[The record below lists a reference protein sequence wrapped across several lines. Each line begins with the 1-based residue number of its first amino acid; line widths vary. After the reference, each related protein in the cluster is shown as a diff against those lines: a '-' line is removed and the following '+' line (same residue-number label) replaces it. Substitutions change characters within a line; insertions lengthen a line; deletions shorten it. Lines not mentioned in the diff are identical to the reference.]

1 MRRLALVLLLGL
13 TACEGGMQPIDAKK
27 VLSGL
32 DGPKVPTVQD
42 TMLENAKNAEKQ
54 GNFAAAAQTYQ
65 QLLEKQPDDKNLMLS
80 LADSLR
86 RSGDVDRAI
95 AVYDAILQKDA
106 AMVAAK
112 EGKSLALMSKGDFDT
127 PGTLLA
133 EVMKVDATR
142 WKTLNAMGILFSV
155 RNMQPESQ
163 AYYLE
168 ALKYSPNNPS
178 VLNNLG
184 LSQALARNFDAAIAS
199 LNQASTLTATNGGDR
214 KRIDLNLSLVYASAG
229 KLDEARAIA
238 ERYFTGATLNNNL
251 GLYAHLAK
259 DDQLAKAY
267 LNMALT
273 ESKTF
278 YEKAWDNLQ
287 SINGDGS
294 VNGQASS
301 DKVTIKSGEEAPAT
315 EVKTEE
321 AKPAEKKAEK
331 PKSKAKKA
339 AAKPKPKED
348 VSAIVSDTAETPA
361 VPAPAPTPEP
371 APAPAPAP
379 ETPAN

>member
-1 MRRLALVLLLGL
+1 MRALAILLLLGL
-13 TACEGGMQPIDAKK
+13 TSCEGGMQAIDAKK
-27 VLSGL
+27 VLSNME
-32 DGPKVPTVQD
+32 GPKVPTIQD
-42 TMLENAKNAEKQ
+42 TLMETAKNAEKQ
-54 GNFAAAAQTYQ
+54 GDYAQAAQLYQ
-65 QLLEKQPDDKNLMLS
+65 QILEKQPNDKNVLLS
-80 LADSLR
+80 LADCLR
-86 RSGDVDRAI
+86 RSGDIDRAL
-95 AVYDAILQKDA
+95 AVYDAVLQQDA
-106 AMVAAK
+106 TMVAAK

-127 PGTLLA
+127 PGVLLA

-155 RNMQPESQ
+155 RNMQPEAQ

-168 ALKYSPNNPS
+168 ALKYSMNNPS

-184 LSQALARNFDAAIAS
+184 LSQALSKHFDAAIAS
-199 LNQASTLTATNGGDR
+199 LQQASTLTASNGGDR

-238 ERYFTGATLNNNL
+238 ERYFTGAVLNNNL

-287 SINGDGS
+287 SIDNNGVS
-294 VNGQASS
+294 SQSAS
-301 DKVTIKSGEEAPAT
+301 DKVNVKSGSQDVTPEAA
-315 EVKTEE
+315 
-321 AKPAEKKAEK
+321 AKPEEKKAEK
-331 PKSKAKKA
+331 PKEKPKKA
-339 AAKPKPKED
+339 AAPKVKKEEAKPAPAPEAEVKPAAPSD
-348 VSAIVSDTAETPA
+348 VSAIVSDTADKPQ
-361 VPAPAPTPEP
+361 VPLAQQ
-371 APAPAPAP
+371 
-379 ETPAN
+379 